1 MRPPKPWWQ
10 LTRIKHRDAI
20 ALCVLSAALLLAGEL
35 AVGILRE
42 IYAQYLEPVQ
52 SDPALFLFRAILAAF
67 AFTTAFGAVLVLLG
81 GWYFMQGKVGRGRF
95 LVGLGVGLTSLLLV
109 SRIAYA
115 TLVFGTPM
123 AYLIPLATSLTGVGL
138 LAGAVAHTLMGQYAL
153 LAKKRMAVVWRRWRR
168 ARGPR
173 RRGARR
179 GRSARFG

>member
-20 ALCVLSAALLLAGEL
+20 ALCVLSAA
-35 AVGILRE
+35 
-42 IYAQYLEPVQ
+42 
-52 SDPALFLFRAILAAF
+52 
-67 AFTTAFGAVLVLLG
+67 
-81 GWYFMQGKVGRGRF
+81 
-95 LVGLGVGLTSLLLV
+95 LLLV